1 MENWGGFVRLIS
13 RKVWWSAGAVMLNT
27 LACRPVITIGWAEIV
42 IIGGL
47 ILLLLAPFII
57 KVLRL
62 FARIEKDEDQ
72 A

>member
-1 MENWGGFVRLIS
+1 MIS
-13 RKVWWSAGAVMLNT
+13 RKVWLSAGAVLLST
-27 LACRPVITIGWAEIV
+27 LACRPVITIGWAEIA

-47 ILLLLAPFII
+47 ILLLLAPFIV